1 MSSGASR
8 RTQLNSSL
16 NMPRCRFCQSQFAT
30 ISLCSHC
37 GSKNPCPL
45 LKISAGVGIIVSLLL
60 AVYFF
65 FLFRDLWNGWRNAE
79 DQATHYV
86 APFNPNQTKPNQ
98 KYP

>member
-1 MSSGASR
+1 
-8 RTQLNSSL
+8 
-16 NMPRCRFCQSQFAT
+16 
-30 ISLCSHC
+30 
-37 GSKNPCPL
+37 
-45 LKISAGVGIIVSLLL
+45 LLL